1 MPIYEYQCEKCEHR
15 FEQLVKSMN
24 DTDGAVC
31 PECGSKK
38 VERLPSV
45 FAARQG
51 QPQAATAPGPGC
63 GGCGE
68 AGSCPFRE

>member
-1 MPIYEYQCEKCEHR
+1 MPIYEYKCDKCEHR

-24 DTDGAVC
+24 GDGTVVC

-38 VERLPSV
+38 VEKQLSV

-51 QPQAATAPGPGC
+51 QTASAPAGAGC
-63 GGCGE
+63 HNCGE
-68 AGSCPFRE
+68 AGSCPFKG